1 MSSKRPNNNDDPW
14 SSSDEEEDNDSDD
27 ENVDLDAETPFYS
40 ICSYCHTDDVPKF
53 DTLALALEYDV
64 REYGFDLLGSLLSS
78 KNEDDF
84 FEGTIVLI
92 NKARQFVK
100 DNQAKFSGKEEL
112 GQELSKYLKDHKSD
126 DDSDAQYY
134 KPVLDDDSMLM
145 CIDELCELKRQA
157 EQESQA
163 DSNADAAGDCKSGPE
178 SDDKLE
184 QLQAKISMLEEQL
197 SRAKGYIAAL
207 ANDDDD
213 DSMSDDSRGGDD
225 GDKKQASA
233 KQQPNKA
240 PDNDT
245 YYFTS
250 YSHTGIHE
258 TMLRDTVRTAAYEEA
273 ILSNANS
280 LFRDK
285 VVLDIGC
292 GTGVLSLFCA
302 KAGAKQVIAVD
313 NSDIIKQARDIV
325 ELNGYSHVVTCV
337 RGKCEDL
344 IANNALP
351 LDGKTVD
358 IIVSEWMGYALFFET
373 MLPSVM
379 VARDALMTPETGS
392 MFPNVAKIF
401 IEGCNEI
408 ERLDYW
414 NDVHGLNMT
423 PMKERMVSELT
434 QDAHVEVVSDANIVT
449 DRKEIIA
456 FDLNTCKDADLDF
469 EVPFELHLRDGMSR
483 NEFQIHSLVISFD
496 IDFTVPN
503 SKPVHFSTGCQSTPT
518 HWKQTQLWFDPIH
531 NCPVLNREAGDTMKG
546 VFRMKRNVKN
556 HRAIDMSVIWE
567 VGRQEDGL
575 QWKRISDGVLKRSL
589 IA

>member
-1 MSSKRPNNNDDPW
+1 MRKNNDDPW
-14 SSSDEEEDNDSDD
+14 SSSDEDDDSDD
-27 ENVDLDAETPFYS
+27 ENVELEAETPFYS
-40 ICSYCHTDDVPKF
+40 ICSYCHTTESAPKF
-53 DTLALALEYDV
+53 DNLALALEYDV
-64 REYGFDLLGSLLSS
+64 KEYGFDLLGALLPSN
-78 KNEDDF
+78 NEDDF
-84 FEGTIVLI
+84 FEGAIVLI
-92 NKARQFVK
+92 NKSRQFVK
-100 DNQAKFSGKEEL
+100 DNQAKFSGEEL
-112 GQELSKYLKDHKSD
+112 GKELSNYLKGHKLD

-145 CIDELCELKRQA
+145 CIDELCELKRQT

-163 DSNADAAGDCKSGPE
+163 GANNAAGNNNCRDITS
-178 SDDKLE
+178 SDHNAALLE

-207 ANDDDD
+207 ANEDED
-213 DSMSDDSRGGDD
+213 DSMPDDSRSGDR
-225 GDKKQASA
+225 DKKQVIA
-233 KQQPNKA
+233 KQANKKA

-245 YYFTS
+245 YYFSS

-273 ILSNANS
+273 ILSNADS

-313 NSDIIKQARDIV
+313 NSDIIKQAREIV

-392 MFPNVAKIF
+392 MWPNKANIF
-401 IEGCNEI
+401 IEGSNES

-414 NDVHGLNMT
+414 NDVHGLSMT
-423 PMKERMVSELT
+423 PMKERMISELT
-434 QDAHVEVVSDANIVT
+434 QDAHVEIVSDANIVT
-449 DRKEIIA
+449 ERKEIIT

-483 NEFQIHSLVISFD
+483 NELQIHSLVISFD
-496 IDFTVPN
+496 IDFAVPN
-503 SKPVHFSTGCQSTPT
+503 SKPVQFSTGCHSTPT

-531 NCPVLNREAGDTMKG
+531 NCPVMNKEAGDTMKG

-556 HRAIDMSVIWE
+556 HRAIDMSVVWE
-567 VGRQEDGL
+567 VGREAGAGS
-575 QWKRISDGVLKRSL
+575 QWERISDGVLKRSL

>member
-1 MSSKRPNNNDDPW
+1 MSSTRKNNDDPW
-14 SSSDEEEDNDSDD
+14 SSSSDEDDDSDD
-27 ENVDLDAETPFYS
+27 ENVELDAETPFYS
-40 ICSYCHTDDVPKF
+40 ICTYCNSDAPKF

-64 REYGFDLLGSLLSS
+64 TNYGFDLLGSSALMSS
-78 KNEDDF
+78 NDEDDF
-84 FEGTIVLI
+84 FEGAIVLI
-92 NKARQFVK
+92 NKCRQFVK
-100 DNQAKFSGKEEL
+100 DNQVKFSGIEL
-112 GQELSKYLKDHKSD
+112 GQELNNYLKDHKVD
-126 DDSDAQYY
+126 DDGDAQYY

-145 CIDELCELKRQA
+145 CIDELCELKRQT

-163 DSNADAAGDCKSGPE
+163 DTSAAGNNKSDPE
-178 SDDKLE
+178 SDDKME
-184 QLQAKISMLEEQL
+184 QVQAKISMLEEQL

-213 DSMSDDSRGGDD
+213 DDNSMSDDSRSGDD
-225 GDKKQASA
+225 GDKKQASSA
-233 KQQPNKA
+233 KQTNKK

-245 YYFTS
+245 YYFSS

-273 ILSNANS
+273 ILSNADS

-302 KAGAKQVIAVD
+302 KAGAKEVIAVD
-313 NSDIIKQARDIV
+313 NSDIIKQAREIV

-351 LDGKTVD
+351 LNGKTVD

-401 IEGCNEI
+401 IEGCNET

-414 NDVHGLNMT
+414 NDVHGLNMA

-434 QDAHVEVVSDANIVT
+434 QDAHVEIVSDENIVT
-449 DRKEIIA
+449 DRKEIIT

-469 EVPFELHLRDGMSR
+469 EVPFDLHLRDDDKSR
-483 NEFQIHSLVISFD
+483 NELQIHSLVISFD
-496 IDFTVPN
+496 IDFAVPN
-503 SKPVHFSTGCQSTPT
+503 TKSVQFSTGCQSTPT
-518 HWKQTQLWFDPIH
+518 HWKQTQLWFDPVH
-531 NCPVLNREAGDTMKG
+531 NCPVLNREAGDSMKG

-556 HRAIDMSVIWE
+556 HRAIDMSVVWE
-567 VGRQEDGL
+567 VGREAGSG
-575 QWKRISDGVLKRSL
+575 WERISDGVLKRSL